1 MMMRVED
8 AYRQYKPLLFS
19 IAYRMLGRV
28 TEAEDIVQETFLTLV
43 QSELDDIHHLKTYL
57 CKAVTNKCL
66 DRLKSAGWRR
76 EQYVGEWLPEP
87 LLDDT
92 KRADPLDAL
101 VMEENVSYG
110 LLVLLET
117 LSPAERAVYVL
128 RSVLDCPYREIASM
142 LEKTES
148 ACRKLYSRAQE
159 KLKGLDVQ
167 AKAHPVQ
174 AKNLV
179 EQLMQAIVREDADA
193 LLSLLTQDAV
203 LVSDGGGKVKAA
215 LRPIRSAQHVAA
227 FLLGVSRKWP
237 EERKVQF
244 CSMNGQTGVVIRESG
259 STIINIV
266 LAPGMERIQT
276 IYILRNPEKLNHLS

>member
-1 MMMRVED
+1 
-8 AYRQYKPLLFS
+8 
-19 IAYRMLGRV
+19 
-28 TEAEDIVQETFLTLV
+28 
-43 QSELDDIHHLKTYL
+43 
-57 CKAVTNKCL
+57 
-66 DRLKSAGWRR
+66 
-76 EQYVGEWLPEP
+76 
-87 LLDDT
+87 
-92 KRADPLDAL
+92 
-101 VMEENVSYG
+101 MEENVSYG